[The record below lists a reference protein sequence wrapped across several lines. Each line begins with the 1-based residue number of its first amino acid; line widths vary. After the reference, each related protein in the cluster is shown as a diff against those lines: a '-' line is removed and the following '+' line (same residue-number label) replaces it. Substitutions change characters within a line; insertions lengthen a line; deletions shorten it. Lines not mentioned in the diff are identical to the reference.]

1 MNEPLSI
8 FDRMYIVDNFYTDPD
23 QIRNYVLSSNKNEAS
38 DGNYAGVMSVDSFL
52 TQEHLDT
59 ISTLIGN
66 KVIPSTSFTGKFR
79 FTKEK
84 DEYQQDI
91 HFDPYGGSWAGVVYL
106 TPNIEDTDGTIFW
119 KHKKTGLESIPRT
132 LDGINQYGWK
142 DTNDLKTFLTTEGVD
157 HSCWNKTMVVPY
169 KYNRMVIFRPW
180 LFHSPGSSFGDTLEN
195 CRLIQ
200 TFFWSDL

>member
-23 QIRNYVLSSNKNEAS
+23 QIRNYVLSSNKNEES

-91 HFDPYGGSWAGVVYL
+91 HFDPYGNFCGTEKLGSCFGCTV
-106 TPNIEDTDGTIFW
+106 DR
-119 KHKKTGLESIPRT
+119 SINVF
-132 LDGINQYGWK
+132 LD
-142 DTNDLKTFLTTEGVD
+142 
-157 HSCWNKTMVVPY
+157 
-169 KYNRMVIFRPW
+169 
-180 LFHSPGSSFGDTLEN
+180 FG
-195 CRLIQ
+195 
-200 TFFWSDL
+200 

>member
-23 QIRNYVLSSNKNEAS
+23 QIRNYVLSSNKNEES
-38 DGNYAGVMSVDSFL
+38 NGNYAGVMSVDSFL
-52 TQEHLDT
+52 TQEHLDI

-91 HFDPYGGSWAGVVYL
+91 HFDPYGNSWAGVVYL

-132 LDGINQYGWK
+132 LKGINQYGWK
-142 DTNDLKTFLTTEGVD
+142 DTDDLKTFLTTEGVD

-180 LFHSPGSSFGDTLEN
+180 MFHSPGSSFGDTFEN